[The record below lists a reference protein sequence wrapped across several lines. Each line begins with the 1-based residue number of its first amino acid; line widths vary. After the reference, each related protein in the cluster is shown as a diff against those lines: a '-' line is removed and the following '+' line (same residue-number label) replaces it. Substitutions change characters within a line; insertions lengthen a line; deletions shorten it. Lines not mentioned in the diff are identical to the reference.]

1 MKKDKTGIL
10 LTVVSILTILVAV
23 IGVTFS
29 FFTTTLNSNNAVN
42 GSLITSRVGNITFDG
57 GNDFDN
63 NIDIVP
69 GYVGTKKFTI
79 SVPARDVSNT
89 VYIRL
94 DYTNTFSDLEWS
106 ITGDGAK
113 TSVITG
119 KVPTSSLDSDGNPI
133 SESVVVVE
141 KTISASNSAQTFE
154 YTMTISLPNKDSLQ
168 NYDQG
173 KKFNGTLYADLGG
186 DGDKIYY
193 NTKNPNG
200 TKSEPTS

>member
-1 MKKDKTGIL
+1 MKSKNKDIL
-10 LTVVSILTILVAV
+10 LTVLSILIILVAV

-29 FFTTTLNSNNAVN
+29 FFTTRMNGNAGTV
-42 GSLITSRVGNITFDG
+42 GFGTMKVGNITFDG

-63 NIDIVP
+63 NTDIVP

-94 DYTNTFSDLEWS
+94 DYINTFSDLEWN

-119 KVPTSSLDSDGNPI
+119 KVPKSSLDSDGNPI

-154 YTMTISLPNKDSLQ
+154 YTMTISLPN
-168 NYDQG
+168 YDQG

>member
-1 MKKDKTGIL
+1 MKSKNKDIL
-10 LTVVSILTILVAV
+10 LTVLSILIILVAV

-29 FFTTTLNSNNAVN
+29 FFTTRMNGNAGTV
-42 GSLITSRVGNITFDG
+42 GFGTMKVGNITFDG

-63 NIDIVP
+63 NTDIVP

-94 DYTNTFSDLEWS
+94 DYINTFSDLEWN

-141 KTISASNSAQTFE
+141 KTISASKNAQTFE

>member
-1 MKKDKTGIL
+1 MK
-10 LTVVSILTILVAV
+10 
-23 IGVTFS
+23 
-29 FFTTTLNSNNAVN
+29 
-42 GSLITSRVGNITFDG
+42 VGNITFDG

-63 NIDIVP
+63 NTDIVP

-94 DYTNTFSDLEWS
+94 DYINTFSDLEWN

-119 KVPTSSLDSDGNPI
+119 KVPTSSLDSEGNPI

-141 KTISASNSAQTFE
+141 KTISASKSAQTFE

>member
-1 MKKDKTGIL
+1 MKGKNKDIL
-10 LTVVSILTILVAV
+10 LTVLSILTILVAV

-29 FFTTTLNSNNAVN
+29 FFTTRMNGNA
-42 GSLITSRVGNITFDG
+42 GSVGFGTMKVGNITFDG

-63 NIDIVP
+63 NTDIVP

-106 ITGDGAK
+106 ITGSGAK

-133 SESVVVVE
+133 SKSVVVVE

-186 DGDKIYY
+186 DGDTIYY
-193 NTKNPNG
+193 NTKNPEG
-200 TKSEPTS
+200 TKTEPTS

>member
-94 DYTNTFSDLEWS
+94 DYTNTFTDLEWS

>member
-1 MKKDKTGIL
+1 MKSKNKDIL
-10 LTVVSILTILVAV
+10 LTVLSILIILVAV

-29 FFTTTLNSNNAVN
+29 FFTTRMNGNA
-42 GSLITSRVGNITFDG
+42 GSVGFGTMKVGNITFDG

-63 NIDIVP
+63 NTDIVP

-94 DYTNTFSDLEWS
+94 DYINTFSDLEWN

-119 KVPTSSLDSDGNPI
+119 KVPTSSLDSEGNPI

-141 KTISASNSAQTFE
+141 KTISASKSAQTFE

-173 KKFNGTLYADLGG
+173 KKFIGTLYADLGG

>member
-1 MKKDKTGIL
+1 MKSKNKDIL
-10 LTVVSILTILVAV
+10 LTVLSILIILVAV

-29 FFTTTLNSNNAVN
+29 FFTTRMNGNA
-42 GSLITSRVGNITFDG
+42 GSVGFGTMKVGNITFDG

-63 NIDIVP
+63 NTDIVP

-94 DYTNTFSDLEWS
+94 DYINTFSDLEWN

-119 KVPTSSLDSDGNPI
+119 KVPTSSLDSEGNPI

-141 KTISASNSAQTFE
+141 KTISASKSAQTFE

-168 NYDQG
+168 NYDQD

>member
-1 MKKDKTGIL
+1 MKSKNKDIL
-10 LTVVSILTILVAV
+10 LTVLSILTILVAV

-29 FFTTTLNSNNAVN
+29 FFTTRMNGNA
-42 GSLITSRVGNITFDG
+42 GSVGFGTMKVGNITFDG

-63 NIDIVP
+63 NTDIVP

-94 DYTNTFSDLEWS
+94 DYINTFSDLEWN

-119 KVPTSSLDSDGNPI
+119 KVPTSSLDSGGNPI

-168 NYDQG
+168 NYDRG

>member
-1 MKKDKTGIL
+1 MKSKNKDIL
-10 LTVVSILTILVAV
+10 LTVLSILIILVAV

-29 FFTTTLNSNNAVN
+29 FFTTRMNGNA
-42 GSLITSRVGNITFDG
+42 GSVGFGTMKVGNITFDG

-94 DYTNTFSDLEWS
+94 DYTNTFTDLEWN

-173 KKFNGTLYADLGG
+173 KKFNGALYADLGG

>member
-1 MKKDKTGIL
+1 MNGNAGTVGFGTMK
-10 LTVVSILTILVAV
+10 
-23 IGVTFS
+23 
-29 FFTTTLNSNNAVN
+29 
-42 GSLITSRVGNITFDG
+42 VGNITFDG

-63 NIDIVP
+63 NTDIVP

-94 DYTNTFSDLEWS
+94 DYINTFSDLEWN

-119 KVPTSSLDSDGNPI
+119 KVPKSSLDSDGNPI

-200 TKSEPTS
+200 TKSEPTSQMLI